1 MSSHQRCWI
10 FENRIFDK
18 RVELILNLDER
29 DQLIQQPIIPATV
42 KIRDVE
48 GSARIFGLDVG
59 ETSWQEFTA
68 NLASLASPWAGS
80 AQRWAR
86 GLGRAINCAL
96 RGKLLVEAEGLPL
109 YFDPQ
114 ERKAYRPSV
123 SLREDHGCE
132 TIFTLSF
139 TLIPPELVVCPTS
152 SAGILVQHLDFC
164 RMWRWGILED
174 PDISAFF
181 RNAHFY
187 PKKRASEIIYDFLG
201 KVFSVRTEFWNRG
214 LERNAIHDALEKSD
228 LAALDDI
235 LQRYYIAMRT
245 LDPNDDGMFP
255 DPMPDYDVL
264 KKVYCDLLKVNKE
277 YYLLVHRNLARELG
291 ELRESVP

>member
-1 MSSHQRCWI
+1 
-10 FENRIFDK
+10 
-18 RVELILNLDER
+18 
-29 DQLIQQPIIPATV
+29 
-42 KIRDVE
+42 
-48 GSARIFGLDVG
+48 
-59 ETSWQEFTA
+59 
-68 NLASLASPWAGS
+68 
-80 AQRWAR
+80 
-86 GLGRAINCAL
+86 
-96 RGKLLVEAEGLPL
+96 
-109 YFDPQ
+109 
-114 ERKAYRPSV
+114 
-123 SLREDHGCE
+123 
-132 TIFTLSF
+132 
-139 TLIPPELVVCPTS
+139 
-152 SAGILVQHLDFC
+152 
-164 RMWRWGILED
+164 MWRWGILED